1 MSILVGGNFAS
12 GAAVPG
18 FTVQSSSSS
27 MGSRIRLAKM
37 DDGTIGLASTLHHAD
52 YAATGQLRSELSAN
66 PALATWGKVF
76 RAGWIVRL
84 PPGWVNHGSEQGQVV
99 LQMHEINAA
108 AVSRRPAF
116 AGEIRDSEMEIILA
130 HDDATGGDVLATV
143 HMTPGRDYSIW
154 AEVRWADGTNE
165 PTANGYIDLYVDG
178 ALVAQRTGRNHWAT
192 VDPNPPYLKCGMYVP
207 VGTDP
212 WWQGKSRTV
221 WHRGAVMADG
231 GESFD
236 SLHALMAT
244 PTVRAAP
251 QTLF

>member
-37 DDGTIGLASTLHHAD
+37 DDGTIGLASTLHHKD
-52 YAATGQLRSELSAN
+52 YADTGQLRSELSAN
-66 PALATWGKVF
+66 SALATWGKVF

-84 PPGWVNHGSEQGQVV
+84 PPGWVNHGSEEGQVL
-99 LQMHEINAA
+99 LQMHEVNAA

-116 AGEIRDSEMEIILA
+116 AGELRDGVLSVILA
-130 HDDATGGDVLATV
+130 HDDAPDGDILTTV
-143 HMTPGRDYSIW
+143 HMVPGRDYSIW

-165 PTANGYIDLYVDG
+165 PTANGYLNLYVDG

-192 VDPNPPYLKCGMYVP
+192 VDPNPPYLKCGVYVP
-207 VGTDP
+207 DGASP
-212 WWQGKSRTV
+212 WWAGKSRTV

-231 GESFD
+231 GESFEALQ
-236 SLHALMAT
+236 SLMKTAT
-244 PTVRAAP
+244 VSAAP
-251 QTLF
+251 QVLL